1 METGNSSNN
10 NNALPKQERVKGE
23 SEMAGNIL
31 LSNPN
36 LKKLQVDHLYH
47 IGLDNSGKDLE
58 KRFGDVRL
66 VVVGGCAKRMTDF
79 VRVLVEKMRLCD
91 VEVNDDAL
99 VDLSEERGRYCLFKV
114 NHVLVANH
122 GMGAGSVSILI
133 HELLKLLSYAKAKNV
148 SFVRMGTCG
157 GLDVEPGT
165 ICLTDSAMG
174 PDGER
179 GYEFFQ
185 CGKKIRYPAN
195 ANREL
200 NELLASTCAKFNRTY
215 KIGNT
220 VTSPD
225 FYESQ
230 GRLDGAF
237 CEYSEAAKLGW
248 LADLSE
254 NRGAINCEM
263 EAAIFLSL
271 CQRAGVS
278 AAVACVALL
287 NRLHGDQV
295 TTEGAA
301 EGAIAVK
308 ALREILLDICLS
320 N

>member
-1 METGNSSNN
+1 MDVIAGNSNN
-10 NNALPKQERVKGE
+10 NNASSKTEKSKENAQCVQ
-23 SEMAGNIL
+23 

-36 LKKLQVDHLYH
+36 LARLPVDFLYH
-47 IGLDNSGKDLE
+47 IGLDTSGGDLE

-66 VVVGGCAKRMTDF
+66 VVVGGCHKRMSDF
-79 VRVLVEKMRLCD
+79 AKVLVERMRSCD
-91 VEVNDDAL
+91 VEVNDDCL
-99 VDLSEERGRYCLFKV
+99 VDMSEERGRYCLFKV

-133 HELLKLLSYAKAKNV
+133 HELLKLLKYAKAGNV

-174 PDGER
+174 PDGES

-185 CGKKIRYPAN
+185 CGKRKRYPAE
-195 ANREL
+195 ADAKL
-200 NELLASTCAKFNRTY
+200 NKLIAATCKKFNRNY

-248 LADLSE
+248 LADLAE
-254 NRGAINCEM
+254 NKGAINCEM

-278 AAVACVALL
+278 ATVACVALL

-295 TTEGAA
+295 TSEGAA
-301 EGAIAVK
+301 EGALAVK